1 MNAMA
6 GVRVM
11 VALLLALGGCGG
23 VTDSGDDGGDDG
35 DGPSSCEAGARRC
48 DGTSLVTCNAE
59 GTEEST
65 EPCGEAGCDADNL
78 TCNVCTA
85 GAARC
90 DEDVLYTCNQEG
102 DEESA
107 ESCGPAGCNSDTLS
121 CNPCAA
127 GTARCVQDVLYVCE
141 AVGQESQMACG
152 ELEFCGRDPAD
163 CHPLVVAGFA
173 DLFSSGYIYL
183 NNDGDKENE
192 LAGIKWTLDEAIEL
206 RRLGLF
212 VYGPVSPEASII
224 TFFIFDDSSAADPTA
239 GNVLHQQEMTVTY
252 NGDTEDGW
260 VEVDAE
266 KPVVVGPGDIWLII
280 QAPPPV
286 YVAQDWDGPDTE
298 WWYHDAFASF
308 QRPNIYISGAPV
320 PNP

>member
-1 MNAMA
+1 MSAMGGA
-6 GVRVM
+6 RTVV
-11 VALLLALGGCGG
+11 LLLALGGCGG
-23 VTDSGDDGGDDG
+23 VSQGD
-35 DGPSSCEAGARRC
+35 PFCEPDARRC

-65 EPCGEAGCDADNL
+65 EQCGAAGCDADTL
-78 TCNVCTA
+78 TCNVCQA
-85 GAARC
+85 GTARC
-90 DEDVLYTCNQEG
+90 GDDVLYTCDEEG

-107 ESCGPAGCNSDTLS
+107 EQCGPAGCNSDTLS

-127 GTARCVQDVLYVCE
+127 GTARCADDVLYTCE
-141 AVGQESQMACG
+141 AEGEESAMECG
-152 ELEFCGRDPAD
+152 ELEFCGREPAA
-163 CHPLVVAGFA
+163 CHPLVVAGFSDFFA
-173 DLFSSGYIYL
+173 SGYIYL
-183 NNDGDKENE
+183 NNDGDKVDE

-224 TFFIFDDSSAADPTA
+224 TFFIFDNSNLTDPTA
-239 GNVLHQQEMTVTY
+239 GNILHQQQMTVTHD
-252 NGDTEDGW
+252 GETMDGW
-260 VEVDAE
+260 AEVDAD
-266 KPVVVGPGDIWLII
+266 KPVVIGPGVIWLII

-298 WWYHDAFASF
+298 WWYHDDFSSR

-320 PNP
+320 TSSE